1 MENPKLISPDQIWI
15 VIPAYNEGPVIA
27 EVVSKVIKSGFPN
40 VLVVNDGSKDDTAQQ
55 ASGAGAKVLSHPINR
70 GAGAAAQT
78 GLTYARRKGWRSIIQ
93 IDADGQHH
101 PEDIHRLVQM
111 HAQTDADIILGSR
124 FLDPSPG
131 IPPTRILY
139 NRISNVL
146 TNTFCRRNYSDTQ
159 TGFRMINHR
168 AIRNL
173 RLRLDGFGY
182 CSEMIVQAEE
192 KGLKIAEAPIQVTY
206 TDYSLNKGQDLVM
219 GITTAVDLLWKL
231 LFYPSKMK

>member
-1 MENPKLISPDQIWI
+1 MIPPEKLWI
-15 VIPAYNEGPVIA
+15 IIPAYNEGPVI
-27 EVVSKVIKSGFPN
+27 EQVVSKVIESGFPN
-40 VLVVNDGSKDDTAQQ
+40 VLVIDDGSKDDTAQQ
-55 ASGAGAKVLSHPINR
+55 AKSAGARVLSHPINR

-78 GLTYARRKGWRSIIQ
+78 GLTYARRRGWAGVVQ

-101 PEDIHRLVQM
+101 PEDIHRLVK
-111 HAQTDADIILGSR
+111 AQADSDADIVLGSR

-131 IPPTRILY
+131 IPPTRIFY
-139 NRISNVL
+139 NRVSNIL
-146 TNTFCRRNYSDTQ
+146 TNTFCRRRYSDTQ
-159 TGFRMINHR
+159 TGFRMLNQR
-168 AIRNL
+168 AIRYL

-192 KGLKIAEAPIQVTY
+192 KGLTIDEAPIQVTY

-219 GITTAVDLLWKL
+219 GITTAIDLLWKL

>member
-1 MENPKLISPDQIWI
+1 MITPEEIWI
-15 VIPAYNEGPVIA
+15 VIPAYNEGPVI
-27 EVVSKVIKSGFPN
+27 EQVVLKVRENGFPN
-40 VLVVNDGSKDDTAQQ
+40 ILVIDDGSKDDTAQR
-55 ASGAGAKVLSHPINR
+55 ARGAGALVLSHPINR

-78 GLTYARRKGWRSIIQ
+78 GLTYARRRGWSCVVQ

-101 PEDIHRLVQM
+101 PEDIHRLLAAHQ
-111 HAQTDADIILGSR
+111 QSGADIILGSR

-146 TNTFCRRNYSDTQ
+146 TNTFCRQNYSDTQ
-159 TGFRMINHR
+159 TGFRMLNHR

-192 KGLKIAEAPIQVTY
+192 KGLSIAEAPIQVTY

-231 LFYPSKMK
+231 LFYPSKLK

>member
-1 MENPKLISPDQIWI
+1 MMRPEQIWI
-15 VIPAYNEGPVIA
+15 VIPAYNEGPVIGQ
-27 EVVSKVIKSGFPN
+27 VVSKVAGSGFPN
-40 VLVVNDGSKDDTAQQ
+40 VLVIDDGSKDDTAMQ
-55 ASGAGAKVLSHPINR
+55 ARLAGARVLSHPINR

-78 GLTYARRKGWRSIIQ
+78 GLAYARRQGWKCVVQ

-101 PEDIHRLVQM
+101 PEDIHRLVEVQ
-111 HAQTDADIILGSR
+111 AQTEADIVLGSR

-146 TNTFCRRNYSDTQ
+146 TNTFCERSYSDTQ
-159 TGFRMINHR
+159 TGFRLLSAR

-192 KGLKIAEAPIQVTY
+192 KGLRIAEAPIQVTY

-219 GITTAVDLLWKL
+219 GVTTAVDLLWKL

>member
-1 MENPKLISPDQIWI
+1 MIPPEQIWI
-15 VIPAYNEGPVIA
+15 IIPAYNEGPVI
-27 EVVSKVIKSGFPN
+27 EQVVSKVRESGFPN
-40 VLVVNDGSKDDTAQQ
+40 VLVINDGSKDDTAQQ
-55 ASGAGAKVLSHPINR
+55 ARSAGAKVLSHPINR

-78 GLTYARRKGWRSIIQ
+78 GLSYARRRGWLYVIQ

-101 PEDIHRLVQM
+101 PEDIHRLVKMQKESN
-111 HAQTDADIILGSR
+111 ADIILGSR
-124 FLDPSPG
+124 FLEPSPG

-139 NRISNVL
+139 NRISNIL
-146 TNTFCRRNYSDTQ
+146 TNTFCRRSYSDTQ
-159 TGFRMINHR
+159 TGFRMLNYR

-192 KGLKIAEAPIQVTY
+192 KGLTIAEAPIQVTY